1 MRGRVPKGARWRPG
15 PPIERLI
22 TRLERRRGTQM
33 VAVLTVS
40 VGIGAFTAHLVGS
53 AHAARE
59 QWASEVP
66 VLLAAR
72 TIDAGEEI
80 DTDAVTSVSLPR
92 ALAAEDALSAL
103 PSGARLAVNVAPR
116 TMITDGL
123 LAKDVAVVPEGW
135 RTVAIPDDVVA
146 PPLSVG
152 QGVDVVAN
160 GLSLAEGAVVASLDP
175 LTVAVDPAAAA
186 VVAAASRAGDVSLV
200 AGG

>member
-1 MRGRVPKGARWRPG
+1 
-15 PPIERLI
+15 
-22 TRLERRRGTQM
+22 M

-59 QWASEVP
+59 QWASEIP

-80 DTDAVTSVSLPR
+80 GTDAVTSVSLPR

-160 GLSLAEGAVVASLDP
+160 GLSLAEGAVVATLDP

>member
-1 MRGRVPKGARWRPG
+1 MRRPIPTGAKWRPG
-15 PPIERLI
+15 PQIERLI
-22 TRLERRRGTQM
+22 TLLERRRGTQL

-40 VGIGAFTAHLVGS
+40 IGIGAFTAHLVGS
-53 AHAARE
+53 ARAARE
-59 QWASEVP
+59 QWATEIP
-66 VLLAAR
+66 ALLAVRSIGADEE
-72 TIDAGEEI
+72 IDAG
-80 DTDAVTSVSLPR
+80 AVISVSLPR

-103 PSGARLAVNVAPR
+103 PSGARLAVDVAPR
-116 TMITDGL
+116 TVITDGL

-152 QGVDVVAN
+152 QSVDVVAN

-175 LTVAVDPAAAA
+175 LTVAVDPGAAA
-186 VVAAASRAGDVSLV
+186 VVAAASRTGDVSLV